1 MHNKVWGSA
10 EILANSVET
19 IVFVNTLHPLPEAF
33 LAFFSEAC
41 SFPLFSV
48 RSILRNFEMKAVHL
62 SLVRFLK
69 LQGFIALPHML
80 DLLCNFM
87 LSY

>member
-1 MHNKVWGSA
+1 MHNNVWGSA

-33 LAFFSEAC
+33 LAFFLGLLLPPIQC
-41 SFPLFSV
+41 
-48 RSILRNFEMKAVHL
+48 AVHL
-62 SLVRFLK
+62 SLIRFLK
-69 LQGFIALPHML
+69 LQGFIALPLAL
-80 DLLCNFM
+80 DLLCNFL